1 VWVTTVVVV
10 TKLYGA
16 YRSGSISVLAEGLQ
30 STVDIL
36 MSLLAFA
43 AVSYSAK
50 PPDERHAYGH
60 GKAELLSSAVQMI
73 FVLGSS
79 VFILIQAYLRFVTPR
94 PIAWDWG
101 LATMSLAL
109 LINLGLMS
117 FVRQTADR
125 TGSTALHSEA
135 LHLRSDLMASVGVL
149 VGVGLVALTGQ
160 NRLDPIAAAAF
171 TVIAMVTAV
180 RQLVSVVH
188 PLMDGAL
195 PPEEIAKI
203 VQVLDS
209 HTEVRGYHNVRT
221 RIAGTLRHLELH
233 VMLDDDLSFPM
244 AHEIAEQV
252 EAEISNAL
260 GGALVSIHYEPYEAE
275 VAHRMKE
282 HEGKL

>member
-1 VWVTTVVVV
+1 MVVVI
-10 TKLYGA
+10 KLYGA

-79 VFILIQAYLRFVTPR
+79 VFILIQAYVRFVTPR

-101 LATMSLAL
+101 LAMMALAL
-109 LINLGLMS
+109 FINLGLTS
-117 FVRQTADR
+117 FIRQTANR

-135 LHLRSDLMASVGVL
+135 LHLRSDLITSVGVL

-160 NRLDPIAAAAF
+160 DRLDPIAAAAF
-171 TVIAMVTAV
+171 TVIAMVAAV

-221 RIAGTLRHLELH
+221 RNAGSLRHLELH

-252 EAEISNAL
+252 EAEISKAL

-275 VAHRMKE
+275 VEHRMKE